1 MLHICKYVLDV
12 DKGYVIH
19 MLPLDEI
26 IVPLT
31 IFFAYWVHFQ
41 SWIACDNVFSSPFG
55 TPEFGKA

>member
-26 IVPLT
+26 IDYFLHTESTFRAELLVTLCFPALLGPLNL
-31 IFFAYWVHFQ
+31 ARH
-41 SWIACDNVFSSPFG
+41 S
-55 TPEFGKA
+55 